1 MIMDIIIF
9 EISGKFAHFRKFY
22 TNSSSLSYSVPSR
35 TTVEGIIA
43 AILGLERDTYYEKLS
58 LDNCKIAIEKVNK
71 TRKINQSLNY
81 IKVKSSNDF
90 KKIKNHTQ
98 IPIEI
103 IASEKKVKYRIYIS
117 HTDEEIMEELE
128 ERLKSETPIY
138 PIFLGAANY
147 IAKTQFIDRIK
158 IEEQKSID
166 FIGIKTIININH
178 IKDLKIDFKK
188 QRLVKEKMPIDFL
201 KGRNPKKAQSFIY
214 DENCNEIF
222 IITEKEYYN
231 YNGKN
236 ILFI

>member
-1 MIMDIIIF
+1 MDIIIF

-81 IKVKSSNDF
+81 IKIKSSNDF

-103 IASEKKVKYRIYIS
+103 ITSEKKLNI
-117 HTDEEIMEELE
+117 EF
-128 ERLKSETPIY
+128 IY
-138 PIFLGAANY
+138 PILMEKLWNNL
-147 IAKTQFIDRIK
+147 K
-158 IEEQKSID
+158 
-166 FIGIKTIININH
+166 
-178 IKDLKIDFKK
+178 KD
-188 QRLVKEKMPIDFL
+188 
-201 KGRNPKKAQSFIY
+201 
-214 DENCNEIF
+214 
-222 IITEKEYYN
+222 
-231 YNGKN
+231 
-236 ILFI
+236 